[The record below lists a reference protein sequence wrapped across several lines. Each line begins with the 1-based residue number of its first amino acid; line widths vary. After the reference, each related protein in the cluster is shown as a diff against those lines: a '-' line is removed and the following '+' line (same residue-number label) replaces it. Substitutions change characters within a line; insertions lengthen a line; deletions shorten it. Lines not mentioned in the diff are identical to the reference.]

1 MGDTL
6 SSSKGDWKEYR
17 FSDFVYISPTV
28 SLKVGLEYS
37 FIEMKDLQEGNK
49 FCLPSEKRKLS
60 GGARFVEGDTLFARI
75 TPCLEN
81 GKICK
86 VKNLEDG
93 VGFGSTEFLVFRE
106 KENISDNDFIFY
118 LSRWDEVRGFA
129 ESNFEG
135 TSGRQRVPKSCFD
148 NLFLDLPDYP
158 EQQTIASILSSLD
171 DKIDLLHRQNKTLEQ
186 LAETL
191 FRQWFVE
198 KANESWEEDILS
210 NYLSVVDNRGKTPPT
225 SIGIT
230 EYPLIEA
237 NALNG
242 DSRLINYSVI
252 KKYVTKETFHS
263 WFRDELR
270 KFDTLMTTV
279 GANIGAMAMYVIEKG
294 NIAQN
299 IIGLSAEKISPFYLY
314 ETLKYRIGDILQL
327 DIGGVQPSIKVPH
340 LLSMV
345 IPIPPKEI
353 ENIFVEAVKPMINK
367 MENNYLEILTL
378 ESLRDTLLPKLISG
392 EVRVKLQE
400 KINYGNKF

>member
-191 FRQWFVE
+191 FRQGFVLSQKSKDKSE
-198 KANESWEEDILS
+198 KLGNLVQFEKGKKPNDAVENFIEGLVPQILIETFDTGKTLYSDPTDMVIADERDILMVMDGAS
-210 NYLSVVDNRGKTPPT
+210 SGRVE
-225 SIGIT
+225 IGISGIVGST
-230 EYPLIEA
+230 IGLFRPIKDFQYPLFLFYFLKSNEDFITDNTTGSAIPHTDKALVLDLDVEFFSLKKVKEFEIITENYFNKKQA
-237 NALNG
+237 NKIQI
-242 DSRLINYSVI
+242 R
-252 KKYVTKETFHS
+252 
-263 WFRDELR
+263 
-270 KFDTLMTTV
+270 TLT
-279 GANIGAMAMYVIEKG
+279 
-294 NIAQN
+294 Q
-299 IIGLSAEKISPFYLY
+299 
-314 ETLKYRIGDILQL
+314 
-327 DIGGVQPSIKVPH
+327 
-340 LLSMV
+340 
-345 IPIPPKEI
+345 
-353 ENIFVEAVKPMINK
+353 
-367 MENNYLEILTL
+367 
-378 ESLRDTLLPKLISG
+378 LRDTLLPKLMSG
-392 EVRVKLQE
+392 EVRVK
-400 KINYGNKF
+400 K

>member
-17 FSDFVYISPTV
+17 FSDFVDISPTV

-191 FRQWFVE
+191 FRQGFVLSQKSKDKSE
-198 KANESWEEDILS
+198 KLGNLVQFEKGKKPNDAVENFIEGLVPQILIETFDTGKTLYSDPTDMVIADERDILMVMDGAS
-210 NYLSVVDNRGKTPPT
+210 SGRVE
-225 SIGIT
+225 IGISGIVGST
-230 EYPLIEA
+230 IGLFRPIKDFQYPLFLFYFLKSNEDFITDNTTGSAIPHTDKALVLDLDVEFFSLKKVKEFEIITENYFNKKQA
-237 NALNG
+237 NKIQI
-242 DSRLINYSVI
+242 R
-252 KKYVTKETFHS
+252 
-263 WFRDELR
+263 
-270 KFDTLMTTV
+270 TLT
-279 GANIGAMAMYVIEKG
+279 
-294 NIAQN
+294 Q
-299 IIGLSAEKISPFYLY
+299 
-314 ETLKYRIGDILQL
+314 
-327 DIGGVQPSIKVPH
+327 
-340 LLSMV
+340 
-345 IPIPPKEI
+345 
-353 ENIFVEAVKPMINK
+353 
-367 MENNYLEILTL
+367 
-378 ESLRDTLLPKLISG
+378 LRDTLLPKLMSG
-392 EVRVKLQE
+392 EVRVK
-400 KINYGNKF
+400 K

>member
-191 FRQWFVE
+191 FRKWFVE
-198 KANESWEEDILS
+198 EGKNVIIIREVATVTTGKGLKREEFIENGEYAVLGANGEIGRTN
-210 NYLSVVDNRGKTPPT
+210 NYLTDDRLILTGRVGTLGQVYISEDKVWISDNVLIVK
-225 SIGIT
+225 
-230 EYPLIEA
+230 PLIEKYFYPIFFFLKKFDFENI
-237 NALNG
+237 NAGSTQPLVTQTDLKKLTFNIPVNN
-242 DSRLINYSVI
+242 SFEEFRLQCINY
-252 KKYVTKETFHS
+252 Y
-263 WFRDELR
+263 
-270 KFDTLMTTV
+270 
-279 GANIGAMAMYVIEKG
+279 N
-294 NIAQN
+294 
-299 IIGLSAEKISPFYLY
+299 KISKNKFQIR
-314 ETLKYRIGDILQL
+314 TLTQ
-327 DIGGVQPSIKVPH
+327 
-340 LLSMV
+340 
-345 IPIPPKEI
+345 
-353 ENIFVEAVKPMINK
+353 
-367 MENNYLEILTL
+367 
-378 ESLRDTLLPKLISG
+378 LRDTLLPKLMSG
-392 EVRVKLQE
+392 EVRVK
-400 KINYGNKF
+400 N